1 MADIEEERESRHR
14 RRKRKADIEE
24 ERESRRVWKVTNT
37 VSKWSG
43 SKKYHKECSF
53 WRTEKKHKM

>member
-43 SKKYHKECSF
+43 SKKYNKEGSF
-53 WRTEKKHKM
+53 WRT